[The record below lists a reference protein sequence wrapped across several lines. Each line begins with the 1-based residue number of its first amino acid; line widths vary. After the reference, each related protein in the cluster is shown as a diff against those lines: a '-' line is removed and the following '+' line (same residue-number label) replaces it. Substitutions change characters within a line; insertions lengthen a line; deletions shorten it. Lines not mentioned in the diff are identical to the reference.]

1 MVKECSERQHLAMIL
16 ISSREG
22 KEEALTGGGALTLV
36 FQILAVGG
44 ALFLGGGVRLLE
56 GRCLFK
62 VFTITMLNK

>member
-1 MVKECSERQHLAMIL
+1 MVKECGERQHLAMIL

-44 ALFLGGGVRLLE
+44 ALFLGGGGAL
-56 GRCLFK
+56 
-62 VFTITMLNK
+62 T